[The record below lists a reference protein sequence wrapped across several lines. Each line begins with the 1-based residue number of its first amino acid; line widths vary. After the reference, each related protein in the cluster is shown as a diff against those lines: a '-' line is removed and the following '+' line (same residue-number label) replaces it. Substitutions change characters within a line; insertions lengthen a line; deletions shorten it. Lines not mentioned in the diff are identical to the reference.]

1 MKSVNEID
9 GVGPALSKLLT
20 EAGFK
25 NAEAIAK
32 SSLEQ
37 LRAIPGIGA
46 ARAAAI
52 LSAAQ
57 ALVGSSTKVK
67 AAAAR
72 TPSQRR
78 NPVARPG
85 RSARGKAPRSAPAVP
100 VQRPAAARSEAEIA
114 QADAAAVAELTE
126 DEAKDKKKA
135 KAAAKEAKA
144 KQKKKD
150 FEEKIKKAR
159 EKVKKKSDKKKSD
172 KKKKKKAKKKAK
184 K

>member
-1 MKSVNEID
+1 MTSVNEIE
-9 GVGPALSKLLT
+9 GVGPALGKLLT

-52 LSAAQ
+52 LSAAK
-57 ALVGSSTKVK
+57 ALVNSASAGK
-67 AAAAR
+67 AALAR

-78 NPVARPG
+78 NPVARSSRP
-85 RSARGKAPRSAPAVP
+85 SRGKSPRSAPVVLVQRAVP
-100 VQRPAAARSEAEIA
+100 ARSETEIA
-114 QADAAAVAELTE
+114 QADAAAVAEMTE

-150 FEEKIKKAR
+150 FEEKIKKAK
-159 EKVKKKSDKKKSD
+159 EKVKKKSDK